1 MGVYAQTSISIECK
15 NNKIAKEVALEI
27 KRKSRENKTDSNC
40 QYDGIIVIEEN
51 QVYVDKSSGRIQNLE
66 YQCEELWKLIK
77 DIKGVIEMNCP
88 FLAESDG
95 SFFTNDPDN

>member
-15 NNKIAKEVALEI
+15 NNKIAKDVVREI
-27 KRKSRENKTDSNC
+27 KRKAKENDTDFNY
-40 QYDGIIVIEEN
+40 QFNGKIIIEGD

-66 YQCEELWKLIK
+66 YQCEKLWELIK

>member
-15 NNKIAKEVALEI
+15 NNKIAKEVVREI
-27 KRKSRENKTDSNC
+27 KRKAKEDKTDLNY
-40 QYDGIIVIEEN
+40 QFDGKIVIGEN
-51 QVYVDKSSGRIQNLE
+51 QVYIDKSSGRIQNLE